1 MSILSEG
8 PLKNTTKARRRPAS
22 IAGNEANFALSVGGG
37 DSSTLLHKKLQSI
50 MTFSELIRS
59 EKPVLV
65 DFSAEWCGPC
75 RMLAPILE
83 DVKQRV
89 GDRALIYKLDIDR
102 NPLVASSYQVM
113 AVPTLIIFRDGKPVW
128 RRSGVL
134 SAAEIVR
141 ALEPF
146 MEPAQA

>member
-1 MSILSEG
+1 
-8 PLKNTTKARRRPAS
+8 
-22 IAGNEANFALSVGGG
+22 
-37 DSSTLLHKKLQSI
+37 

-102 NPLVASSYQVM
+102 NPLIASSYQVM